1 MTVLVGSISAS
12 TAAAAFEALRIAPRV
27 SASTAAKDARKV
39 AERQRQTDSGQDTD
53 ESAAVINSTEVALDL
68 MTMGQRQPQAGLKQA
83 LKLYEED

>member
-1 MTVLVGSISAS
+1 MSVLVGSISAS

-39 AERQRQTDSGQDTD
+39 AERQRHADAD
-53 ESAAVINSTEVALDL
+53 EGPDETAAVINSTEVALDL
-68 MTMGQRQPQAGLKQA
+68 MTMGQRQPQAALQQA